1 MRVLMRRGTVGPDGS
16 ACEVGEV
23 YDLPDAVARQW
34 IMIGRAVVVLDDAPA
49 PVAPVLATRPLKPK
63 RTR

>member
-1 MRVLMRRGTVGPDGS
+1 MRVRMCRGTVGPDGS

-34 IMIGRAVVVLDDAPA
+34 IIIGRAVFVSDEPA
-49 PVAPVLATRPLKPK
+49 PVVEVQHAEPPK
-63 RTR
+63 RRRR

>member
-23 YDLPDAVARQW
+23 HDLPDAVARQW
-34 IMIGRAVVVLDDAPA
+34 IMIGRAVVVSDDAPA
-49 PVAPVLATRPLKPK
+49 PVVDVQHAETPK
-63 RTR
+63 RKRR

>member
-34 IMIGRAVVVLDDAPA
+34 IMIGRAVVVSDDAPA
-49 PVAPVLATRPLKPK
+49 PVVAVQHAEPPK
-63 RTR
+63 RKRR